1 MKSLLRQIDPM
12 RLLALVLL
20 VLPGAIVFGL
30 GIYWLW
36 RADTVMLWLIGFAA
50 CGALGYVLQQWLV
63 RRDRRLLA
71 DAITDPNPDWPPSA
85 DVAWRRVDALALACE
100 PQDWPLDDGS
110 RVLELGRRT
119 LDTVARTYHPEVERP
134 LLQLTVPHALL
145 IIERASRDLRT
156 DITEHIPFSHR
167 LKMGDLLRMQRWKE
181 TAETAFD
188 VYRAGRMMINPLD
201 ALIGEAWRHLRDRS
215 FGLAQ
220 GEIHRWL
227 LRAFV
232 RKVGYYAIDLYSG
245 RLPLSEP
252 SGLDAPTAS
261 SRTDRD
267 TAAADA
273 TRDENEPLRILVLGR
288 ANAGKSSLINALFG
302 RLISATDALP
312 DTTTSI
318 MPFALEREGLTR
330 ALVFDTPGCDTK
342 PFEPG
347 DIDDAAREADLILW
361 VSAVN
366 RPDRD
371 VERKCL
377 DRIRAVLAANQQRRP
392 PPMLVAATHIDQ
404 LRPASEWQPPYDLVD
419 PKRPKAVQMRAAVEA
434 LAADLDVPIDAI
446 VPLCVAEGRIYNVGD
461 ALWSLILSQQD
472 AALRT
477 RLLRC
482 MEARRREENWTLL
495 ARQLSATGRLLRDL
509 PGKLFDRS
517 KDKT

>member
-1 MKSLLRQIDPM
+1 MKSLLRQIDPL

-20 VLPGAIVFGL
+20 VLPGVIVFGL

-36 RADTVMLWLIGFAA
+36 RADKVVLWLIGFAV

-85 DVAWRRVDALALACE
+85 DAAWQRVDALALACE
-100 PQDWPLDDGS
+100 PQDWPLDHGS

-134 LLQLTVPHALL
+134 LLELTVPHALL
-145 IIERASRDLRT
+145 IIERASRDLRSDVT
-156 DITEHIPFSHR
+156 DNIPFSHR
-167 LKMGDLLRMQRWKE
+167 LTIGDLFRIQRWKA

-188 VYRAGRMMINPLD
+188 VYRAGRMVVNPLD

-252 SGLDAPTAS
+252 SVSEAPTGR
-261 SRTDRD
+261 SRSDRD
-267 TAAADA
+267 TAAAAA
-273 TRDENEPLRILVLGR
+273 TRDESEPLRILVLGR

-302 RLISATDALP
+302 RLVSATDALP
-312 DTTTSI
+312 DTTSSI
-318 MPFALEREGLTR
+318 KPFALEREGLTR
-330 ALVFDTPGCDTK
+330 ALVFDTPGCDTER
-342 PFEPG
+342 FEPAK
-347 DIDDAAREADLILW
+347 IDDAVRDADLILW

-371 VERKCL
+371 VERRNL
-377 DRIRAVLAANQQRRP
+377 DRVRAVLAAHPHRRP
-392 PPMLVAATHIDQ
+392 PPILAAATHIDQ
-404 LRPASEWQPPYDLVD
+404 LRPAAEWQPPYDLAD

-434 LAADLDVPIDAI
+434 LAADLDVPLDSI
-446 VPLCVAEGRIYNVGD
+446 VPVCTAEARIYNVDD
-461 ALWSLILSQQD
+461 ALWSAILSQQD
-472 AALRT
+472 AALHT

-482 MEARRREENWTLL
+482 MEARRREENWQLVG
-495 ARQLSATGRLLRDL
+495 RQLRATGRLLRDL
-509 PGKLFDRS
+509 PRKWRDGDER
-517 KDKT
+517 